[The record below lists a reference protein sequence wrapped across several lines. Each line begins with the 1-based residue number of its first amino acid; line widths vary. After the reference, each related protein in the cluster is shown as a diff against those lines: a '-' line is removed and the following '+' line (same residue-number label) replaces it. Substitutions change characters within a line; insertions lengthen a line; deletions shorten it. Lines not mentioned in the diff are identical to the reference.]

1 MDTVSHRVTRLFVW
15 RLDHKLFFCVYYVFR
30 IGDFYAVSRVWYG
43 CSFFFFFFPLPVSL
57 AVNGQSETGKY
68 IFTNKKIEA
77 DSHKFVTSTILKTSP
92 LKTP

>member
-1 MDTVSHRVTRLFVW
+1 MS
-15 RLDHKLFFCVYYVFR
+15 LDSLCGGWITNFSSVFTMFFALVIFMLCQE
-30 IGDFYAVSRVWYG
+30 YG
-43 CSFFFFFFPLPVSL
+43 MVVLFFFPLPVSL

>member
-1 MDTVSHRVTRLFVW
+1 MEVGSQTSVFTM
-15 RLDHKLFFCVYYVFR
+15 FFALVIFMRCQE
-30 IGDFYAVSRVWYG
+30 YG
-43 CSFFFFFFPLPVSL
+43 MVVLFFFPLPVSL

-77 DSHKFVTSTILKTSP
+77 DSHKFVTSTVLKTSS